1 MAICDKK
8 SALIR
13 IILFIG
19 FFTAGCGEPV
29 KRGGIEP
36 ETLIDLGT
44 TIGSLVEVFSPEL
57 IPVEGY
63 GLVGGLSGTGSGECP
78 PQIRGYLRQYILA
91 QLPKHQD
98 VEKLINSRDTAVVL
112 VQGFMPTAVSKNQY
126 FDVKV
131 AALPGTQTTS
141 IEGGWL
147 YGAELKTARRLGM
160 TGKALATAEGP
171 VFIDT
176 IDAGEKDKKTGYI
189 LAGGMVL
196 DEYKISLAVR
206 QPNYRTA
213 SLIRDKLNER
223 FGLGTAKAV
232 SPSKVDLRVPPKY
245 ARQKQRFISIVR
257 ATYLSETPE
266 ITQERIST
274 LVRTLGVGQDKQS
287 SEIALEAI
295 GKESLDKLS
304 ALLNLSDEQVR
315 LRAARCTLNLGSDT
329 GLDTLRQIAGDKNSR
344 YRVEALEAITAGA
357 SRNDAAAISRRLLR
371 DDDFDIRLAAYEQ
384 LRRLDDITVSQTLV
398 GRNFYLE
405 QITQTEHESIFV
417 SRRGQPRIVLFGAP
431 IRCRKNMFVQ
441 SDDGGIILNAPTGQE
456 YISIIRKHPRRPNI
470 PPIQL
475 KSSFELDDIIL
486 TLCEEPLKKRNE
498 GQIGLGVS
506 YAEAIALLKKMSDK
520 AAIRAEFRAGP
531 MPEIDLIIK
540 KQQTTGR

>member
-1 MAICDKK
+1 MAICDNKLV
-8 SALIR
+8 LIK
-13 IILFIG
+13 IIVVIC

-29 KRGGIEP
+29 NRGSIEP
-36 ETLIDLGT
+36 EPPIDLGT
-44 TIGSLVEVFSPEL
+44 TIGSLTEVFSPEL

-78 PQIRGYLRQYILA
+78 PQIRSYLRQYILT
-91 QLPKHQD
+91 QLPKHKD
-98 VEKLINSRDTAVVL
+98 IEELINSQDTAVVL

-131 AALPGTQTTS
+131 TALPGTQTTS
-141 IEGGWL
+141 VEGGWL
-147 YGAELKTARRLGM
+147 YGTELKTARRLGM
-160 TGKALATAEGP
+160 TIKALATAEGP

-176 IDAGEKDKKTGYI
+176 IDANAKDKKTGYI

-196 DEYKISLAVR
+196 DEYKISLALR
-206 QPNYRTA
+206 LPDYRTA
-213 SLIRDKLNER
+213 SLIRNKLNER
-223 FGLGTAKAV
+223 FGTGTAKAT
-232 SPSKVDLRVPPKY
+232 SPSKVDLKVPPKY
-245 ARQKQRFISIVR
+245 TRQKQRFISIVM

-274 LVRTLGVGQDKQS
+274 FVRTLGVGQDKQS
-287 SEIALEAI
+287 SEISLEAI

-315 LRAARCTLNLGSDT
+315 LRAARCMLNLGSDR
-329 GLDTLRQIAGDKNSR
+329 GLDTLRQIAADKNSS

-417 SRRGQPRIVLFGAP
+417 SRSGQPRIVLFGAP
-431 IRCRKNMFVQ
+431 IRCRKNVFIQ

-456 YISIIRKHPRRPNI
+456 YVSIIRKHPKRPNI

-475 KSSFELDDIIL
+475 KSSFELDDIIR
-486 TLCEEPLKKRNE
+486 TLCEEPLKKRDE
-498 GQIGLGVS
+498 GPIGLGVS

-520 AAIRAEFRAGP
+520 GAIRAEFRAGP
-531 MPEIDLIIK
+531 LPEIDLIIK